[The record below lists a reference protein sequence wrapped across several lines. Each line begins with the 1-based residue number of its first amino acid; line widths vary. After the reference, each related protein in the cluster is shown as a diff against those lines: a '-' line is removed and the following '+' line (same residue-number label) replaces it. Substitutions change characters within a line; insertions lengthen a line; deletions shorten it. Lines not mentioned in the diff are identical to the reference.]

1 MNLAQQPSGSPRRI
15 SPPQPGR
22 LMLLPPTRILAEEA
36 EEFLSLSDLRQFAVA
51 LTGELDRD
59 PARALFE
66 PASWY
71 REAVDPRCSLEQAL
85 LLREMTVELCREA
98 SLLLQ
103 YQKEHGAPLSP
114 GRMEARSEMLN
125 GVSFIAVLVVLLW
138 LVPAAANAL
147 WGGK

>member
-22 LMLLPPTRILAEEA
+22 LMLLPPSRILAEEA

-51 LTGELDRD
+51 LAGELDHD
-59 PARALFE
+59 TARALFE
-66 PASWY
+66 PVSWY

-85 LLREMTVELCREA
+85 LLREMTMELCREA

-103 YQKEHGAPLSP
+103 YQREQGAPLSP
-114 GRMEARSEMLN
+114 SRMEEARS
-125 GVSFIAVLVVLLW
+125 
-138 LVPAAANAL
+138 
-147 WGGK
+147 

>member
-22 LMLLPPTRILAEEA
+22 LMLLPPSRILAEEA

-51 LTGELDRD
+51 LAGELDHD
-59 PARALFE
+59 PVRALFE

-71 REAVDPRCSLEQAL
+71 QEAVDPRCNLKQAL
-85 LLREMTVELCREA
+85 LLREMTFELCREA

-103 YQKEHGAPLSP
+103 YQREQGTPLSP
-114 GRMEARSEMLN
+114 SRMEAKSEILN
-125 GVSFIAVLVVLLW
+125 GLSFIAVLVVLLW
-138 LVPAAANAL
+138 LVPAAADAL